1 MVSETKIPENRE
13 NNASKNHVFFAC
25 VFPSILEGF
34 GVGFGRVVGGV
45 WDLLGVSWG
54 TFKSLFLSLCCQEGP
69 RGSKRRPRGLLDS
82 IWDGFG
88 EVLGGLGRPKLS
100 NNQDFWYF
108 FDMLFEF

>member
-1 MVSETKIPENRE
+1 MASEAKNAENRE

-25 VFPSILEGF
+25 VFQSILEGF

-69 RGSKRRPRGLLDS
+69 RGSKRWPRGFVGS
-82 IWDGFG
+82 I
-88 EVLGGLGRPKLS
+88 
-100 NNQDFWYF
+100 
-108 FDMLFEF
+108 